1 MASENETQSTTE
13 TSNETALS
21 ILAMVG
27 GLGIMLMVVAAGV
40 GVVWENAD
48 SGLIGLIVM
57 IGAGLLVSGVGGWV
71 IVVRP
76 HENFDDIN
84 EPMYHGHHHDEHEDS
99 DVPEGHLDEPGKV
112 NVDEAVK
119 H

>member
-1 MASENETQSTTE
+1 MASEQEIQTTVE

-21 ILAMVG
+21 ILAMLG
-27 GLGIMLMVVAAGV
+27 GLGITLMVVAAGV

-57 IGAGLLVSGVGGWV
+57 AGAGFLAIAIAGWV
-71 IVVRP
+71 IIVRP

-84 EPMYHGHHHDEHEDS
+84 EPMYHGHHHEEDHAEEDDAHAEH
-99 DVPEGHLDEPGKV
+99 
-112 NVDEAVK
+112 
-119 H
+119 